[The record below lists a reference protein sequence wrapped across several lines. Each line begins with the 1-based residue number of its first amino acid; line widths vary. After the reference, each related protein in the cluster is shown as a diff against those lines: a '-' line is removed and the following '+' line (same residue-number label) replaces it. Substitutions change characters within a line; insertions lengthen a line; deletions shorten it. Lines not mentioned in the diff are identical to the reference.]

1 MILGSEVD
9 TFRVCGI
16 LDTDLDKS
24 QRFGVPLH
32 KSWDPCRAGLRSQ
45 TLSNMVS
52 GNRYL
57 GAGGLISVLGHAVDE
72 GRGRGDLHPPRQ
84 YLQHRGLRE
93 TSVKFG

>member
-1 MILGSEVD
+1 MSSSP
-9 TFRVCGI
+9 T
-16 LDTDLDKS
+16 
-24 QRFGVPLH
+24 Q
-32 KSWDPCRAGLRSQ
+32 SWDPCRAGLRSQ
-45 TLSNMVS
+45 ALSNMVN

>member
-1 MILGSEVD
+1 
-9 TFRVCGI
+9 
-16 LDTDLDKS
+16 
-24 QRFGVPLH
+24 
-32 KSWDPCRAGLRSQ
+32 
-45 TLSNMVS
+45 MVN

-57 GAGGLISVLGHAVDE
+57 GAGGLIAVLGHAVDE